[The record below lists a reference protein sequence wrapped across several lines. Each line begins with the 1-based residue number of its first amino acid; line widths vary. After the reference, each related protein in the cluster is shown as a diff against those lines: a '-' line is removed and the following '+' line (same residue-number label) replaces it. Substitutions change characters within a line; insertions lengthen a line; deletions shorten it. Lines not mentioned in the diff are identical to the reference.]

1 MSLPTN
7 LAVREL
13 FEGLL
18 GRDVDLQNGRRVD
31 MDATPGPCTAVYVDD
46 KDDLSS
52 VVVMD
57 FPLTAKVGAALGLV
71 PAGGAE
77 AAIEDKSL
85 PASLQENTNELL
97 NVLAGTLNDFTDVHQ
112 RLYKVHGPGEPLPA
126 DVAPWTITVTG
137 RQDLNVAVKG
147 YGAAG
152 GLSIISVL
160 PV

>member
-18 GRDVDLQNGRRVD
+18 GRDCALENGRRVD
-31 MDATPGPCTAVYVDD
+31 MEARPGPCTAIYVDD
-46 KDDLSS
+46 QQNMTA

-57 FPLTAKVGAALGLV
+57 FALTAKVGAALGLV
-71 PAGGAE
+71 PPGGAE
-77 AAIEDKSL
+77 AAIEDKDI
-85 PASLQENTNELL
+85 PPSLQENANELL
-97 NVLAGTLNDFTDVHQ
+97 NVLAGTLNEVTDVHQ
-112 RLYKVHGPGEPLPA
+112 RLYHVHLPGEPLPA
-126 DVAPWTITVTG
+126 DVIPWTITLTG
-137 RQDLNVAVKG
+137 RTDLAVSPKG
-147 YGAAG
+147 YGAG